1 MHGADGRKDD
11 KCVPIS
17 VRGSEVIKID
27 LVPSLEQFHSILKRA
42 IRETILVGWIFEHV
56 HLLHVRL
63 CIFLRDDLN
72 GSGEKL
78 ITSRMVS
85 VGMCIDDVRDG
96 FARHRLDLVEN
107 RLTIV
112 CQLSIDQYNS
122 FARDKYRAVP
132 ACAWNHVQPVRNFL
146 NRTNRT
152 ERSTASASLTTALTC
167 SPTGIGA
174 ATCFLCDETHRHQRQ
189 SNAHDQ
195 YQ

>member
-1 MHGADGRKDD
+1 
-11 KCVPIS
+11 
-17 VRGSEVIKID
+17 
-27 LVPSLEQFHSILKRA
+27 
-42 IRETILVGWIFEHV
+42 V

-78 ITSRMVS
+78 ITSGMVS

-96 FARHRLDLVEN
+96 FARHHLDLIEN

-112 CQLSIDQYNS
+112 RQLSIDQYNS

-146 NRTNRT
+146 NPTNRT
-152 ERSTASASLTTALTC
+152 NHTPAPAPLPPPLTS
-167 SPTGIGA
+167 SPPGIGA
-174 ATCFLCDETHRHQRQ
+174 ATRLLCDETHRHQRQ